1 MYCMQDKTE
10 VGENM
15 RQEFETKLFHTIDK
29 EKIYVN
35 EKMEKHTTFRIGGPA
50 DYFVM
55 PSDVTDVKA
64 VIELCEQEKA
74 PYYVVGN
81 GSNLLVGDKGF
92 RGVIIQIASNMNQLQ
107 ADGEVITA
115 QAGCSLAQI
124 AGKALDEELAG
135 FEFAAGI
142 PGTLGGAVRMNAGA
156 YGGEIKDVL
165 ESAVVLTKEG
175 KVMEL
180 SANEMEFGYRTSII
194 ERTGW
199 TILGGKIRLHKGK
212 REEIKAVMDDLRER
226 RVSKQPL
233 EYPSAGSTF
242 KRPKGYFA
250 GKLIQDAG
258 LRGFRVGGACVSEKH
273 SGFVINIDHATAA
286 DVVSLMEQV
295 DEKVRAQ
302 FGVGLEPEVR
312 RIGEF

>member
-273 SGFVINIDHATAA
+273 SGFVINIDHATAD

-312 RIGEF
+312 QIGEF